1 MPLEIA
7 VQDVAGVR
15 IAAAAGA
22 DRVELCSA
30 LQLGGLTPSLATIE
44 QCVGAGLPVQVL
56 IRPRGGGFVHTPAEI
71 DLVTADIRAARAAG
85 AAGVVVGGLVPASA
99 PGGYQLDLTALAT
112 WRRAA
117 GAADF
122 VVHRCVDVLLAADPA
137 AIDQLGQQ
145 LANLGVTRVLTSG
158 GAARV
163 GEGLAQL
170 AALVQAAPGVEVQA
184 GGGARLEDFAAL
196 ATAGVPSVHLSCRA
210 TSTAAGPAGPGGGPA
225 AYDTTDPEQ
234 VAAAVAAARAAGL
247 SGRRAWA
254 GGEPGRQT

>member
-7 VQDVAGVR
+7 IQDVAGAR

-56 IRPRGGGFVHTPAEI
+56 VRPRGGGFVHTPAEI

-85 AAGVVVGGLVPASA
+85 AAGVVVGGLVPAPA
-99 PGGYQLDLTALAT
+99 PGGYRLDLAALSA
-112 WRRAA
+112 WRHAA

-122 VVHRCVDVLLAADPA
+122 VVHRCVDVLLAADA
-137 AIDQLGQQ
+137 ETVWHLGPE
-145 LANLGVTRVLTSG
+145 LVDLGVTRVLTSG

-170 AALVQAAPGVEVQA
+170 AALAQAASGVEVQA
-184 GGGARLEDFAAL
+184 GGGARLEDFAGL
-196 ATAGVPSVHLSCRA
+196 AAAGVPSVHLSCRT
-210 TSTAAGPAGPGGGPA
+210 TSTDAGPAGPGGGPA
-225 AYDTTDPEQ
+225 AYDATDPTQ
-234 VAAAVAAARAAGL
+234 VAAAVTAARTAGL
-247 SGRRAWA
+247 SGAQ
-254 GGEPGRQT
+254 P